1 MMPPVVPWLLL
12 GAGAVG
18 AIAAIAAV
26 RLRRRRREELE
37 QYCLVRG
44 YTFERERRGA
54 ETALADA
61 FAIFREGHSRR
72 WRGTI
77 SGRVGGRAFT
87 AFEYGYVTGG
97 GKHSSHHRFAMLV
110 WEREEANLPRFSL
123 APEGFFSRL
132 AQRFGRKD
140 FDFIEDPEFSRAYQ
154 LQGDDEAAVRALFT
168 AARRAFLTA
177 PAPDGSKTPRHHLA
191 GAGPRLL
198 WWRSGGLPKP
208 DQLDQFLAD
217 GDRLRRQFLD

>member
-1 MMPPVVPWLLL
+1 VIDPLVPSLVL

-18 AIAAIAAV
+18 GIAALIAY
-26 RLRRRRREELE
+26 RQRRRREAFE

-44 YTFERERRGA
+44 YRFERERRGA
-54 ETALADA
+54 EAALAGT
-61 FAIFREGHSRR
+61 FGIFREGHNRR
-72 WRGTI
+72 WRDTI
-77 SGRVGGRAFT
+77 SGSVGGRSFT
-87 AFEYGYVTGG
+87 AFEYSYVTGG

-110 WEREEANLPRFSL
+110 WEKAEANLPPFSL

-140 FDFIEDPEFSRAYQ
+140 FDFVEDPEFSRAYE

-168 AARRAFLTA
+168 AARRAFFLA
-177 PAPDGSKTPRHHLA
+177 PAPDGGKAPRHHLA

-198 WWRSGGLPKP
+198 WWRNGGLPKP
-208 DQLDQFLAD
+208 DELDQFLAD
-217 GDRLRRQFLD
+217 GDRLRRQFLE